1 MKFRF
6 GLNLVVDVSNRPK
19 KSSKFIIWI
28 NIVLRKKKATKAYQV
43 ILVCSGMNK
52 ITILLLYTI

>member
-28 NIVLRKKKATKAYQV
+28 NIVLRKKKPRKH
-43 ILVCSGMNK
+43 IKSS
-52 ITILLLYTI
+52 LYAAV